1 MANQNIKILIVD
13 DHPRVREALHVFLE
27 LWDDFE
33 IIGEAANGTEA
44 IQLSAR
50 LHPDVVLMDI
60 IMPDVDGV
68 SASTVIHQTFPQIH
82 IVLMTSSVDYDP
94 IEVVQRTGASAYL
107 VKNGPA
113 QEFESVIR
121 KVISHP

>member
-1 MANQNIKILIVD
+1 MVNQNIKILIVD
-13 DHPRVREALHVFLE
+13 DHPRVREALHVYLE

-33 IIGEAANGTEA
+33 VIGEAASGDEA
-44 IQLSAR
+44 IQLSER
-50 LHPDVVLMDI
+50 LQPDVVLMDI

-68 SASTVIHQTFPQIH
+68 NASAIIHHTFPDIH
-82 IVLMTSSVDYDP
+82 IILMTSSVEYDP
-94 IEVVQRTGASAYL
+94 IEIVQQTGASAYL

-121 KVISHP
+121 KVVS

>member
-1 MANQNIKILIVD
+1 MANRSIKILIVD

-33 IIGEAANGTEA
+33 IIGEAASGTEA
-44 IQLSAR
+44 IQLSER
-50 LHPDVVLMDI
+50 LQPDVVLMDI
-60 IMPDVDGV
+60 IMPDVDGAK
-68 SASTVIHQTFPQIH
+68 ASVVIHQTFPEIR
-82 IVLMTSSVDYDP
+82 IILMTSSVDYNP
-94 IEVVQRTGASAYL
+94 IEIVQRTGASAYL

-121 KVISHP
+121 RVVS

>member
-1 MANQNIKILIVD
+1 MANQSIKILIVD

-44 IQLSAR
+44 IQLSER
-50 LHPDVVLMDI
+50 LQPDVVLMDI
-60 IMPDVDGV
+60 IMPEVDGAK
-68 SASTVIHQTFPQIH
+68 ASVVIYQTSPEIR
-82 IVLMTSSVDYDP
+82 IILMTSSVDYDP
-94 IEVVQRTGASAYL
+94 IELVQRTGASAYL

-113 QEFESVIR
+113 QEFEAMIR
-121 KVISHP
+121 KVIS